1 MEYSDVIVPSPTS
14 WTGLDTEHHN
24 YGHKK
29 GARLTKIRDLH
40 IMYGHEN
47 NTDRQT
53 DRQTDTTGIAQLDVN
68 GDYSAQRAPVM
79 V

>member
-1 MEYSDVIVPSPTS
+1 MDWPGHGTP
-14 WTGLDTEHHN
+14 

-47 NTDRQT
+47 DT

-68 GDYSAQRAPVM
+68 GDYSAQRATGLVRISFFLSSFLLN
-79 V
+79 

>member
-1 MEYSDVIVPSPTS
+1 MGWPGHGTP
-14 WTGLDTEHHN
+14 
-24 YGHKK
+24 YGHM

-40 IMYGHEN
+40 IMYEHEN
-47 NTDRQT
+47 YTDRHT